1 MMKAKTAC
9 KAAGLILAFSVLF
22 ACAGCTV
29 DPTEEQDGADL
40 VTADEAIVIDGDGNA
55 LLTDGTVQ
63 QMPKQMIFSLSE
75 VQEAESE
82 AEISEISEYS
92 SEASVTVTATITP
105 SYAADKSVDWSVAFA
120 DGTTS
125 TDATDF
131 VTVTPESDGSLTAT
145 ITCLKAFSKQIL
157 VTVTSRSNPDVSGSC
172 EVDYLQRASGYSM
185 TFGEYVL
192 TYSESAASVSGFNA
206 VIGLLDDDGATSA
219 DVHLYYAY
227 GGTGSITQTFTA
239 TVQFVGNSNFM
250 KSSFAFDNTF
260 TYTYWI
266 ELPTVTLT
274 SGMTFSFGQTYLE
287 SQGATLHYMIS
298 GSTLKTEEALST
310 ITSSIASKMW
320 SGSATPRVMGT
331 IVVTVSGDKD
341 EQYGLSAKTW
351 STSVFASSYV

>member
-29 DPTEEQDGADL
+29 DPTEERDGADL
-40 VTADEAIVIDGDGNA
+40 VTADESIVIDGDGNA

-125 TDATDF
+125 SAASDYVQVTPATD
-131 VTVTPESDGSLTAT
+131 GALTAT
-145 ITCLKAFSKQIL
+145 VTCLQAFSKKIL
-157 VTVTSRSNPDVSGSC
+157 ITATSRSNPDVSDSC
-172 EVDYLQRASGYSM
+172 EVDYLQRASGATVY
-185 TFGEYVL
+185 FGNNVM
-192 TYSESAASVSGFNA
+192 TYSASGISTSGINF
-206 VIGLLDDDGATSA
+206 VIGLFGDDGATGGT
-219 DVHLYYAY
+219 VYFGGY
-227 GGTGSITQTFTA
+227 GGAGTITQTFTT
-239 TVQFVGNSNFM
+239 TVQFVGSTTFLS
-250 KSSFAFDNTF
+250 SSFNPDGTF
-260 TYTYWI
+260 TYRYWI
-266 ELPTVTLT
+266 SLPTVTLASLT
-274 SGMTFSFGQTYLE
+274 EFSFGMTSLDAL
-287 SQGATLHYMIS
+287 GATLNSQIS
-298 GSTLKTEEALST
+298 GSTLVTTEALSAL
-310 ITSSIASKMW
+310 TSSIAGKMW

-351 STSVFASSYV
+351 QTSVFASSYV